1 MKQWSVAKLNKERAG
16 LIADNYDLPPIIAT
30 LLDIRGIVTEEEIN
44 DFLYNESDIDN
55 PFEIKGM
62 KEAVERIRYAAE
74 NGEKICVYGD
84 YDADGVTSTALL
96 FSYLDTIGANVI
108 YYIPSRENEGY
119 GLNFS
124 AIDYLANENVNL
136 IVTVDNGISAIDEI
150 AYANSKGIETVIT
163 DHHMPSS
170 TIPNAVA
177 VVDLHQENCNSKFKM
192 LSGVGVAF
200 KLVMALEGEY
210 CDLDMLLDNYS
221 DLVSIGTIGDIV
233 PLVSENRVFVKRGI
247 SNISNSD
254 RTGISAIIKEA
265 GLEDK
270 EITSGNISFTLVP
283 RINAVGRL
291 GMSQNSVSL
300 LLTEDDEYAF
310 ETASK
315 LGADNLERQ
324 KIEKEILENINS
336 LIARNPS
343 IVQQRIIVVAGEGW
357 HQGVIGIVSSRIKDI
372 YGKPCIVIS
381 NTGGVCRGS
390 GRSVEGF
397 DLWEAVSSC
406 AEHLIQY
413 GGHPMAV
420 GLSLDYDKID
430 DFTYA
435 LNEFAKK
442 SGEMPYQKL
451 NIDCK
456 LNPAYLDVDIAK
468 QIKMLEPFGAGNP
481 TPVFQ
486 LCRLKIT
493 NIIPLSND
501 KHLKLMLSNSNA
513 RISAL
518 RFFSSSAEFQYKVGD
533 IVDIA
538 VTLEVNEYNN
548 QENLSV
554 IIRDIKFADI
564 DNTDYLKSLSLYER
578 FCNGEQLSKQEVLSL
593 IPSREDFA
601 LVYRYLKQNSCI
613 NYRIDVMAY
622 RLNNKLSYGK
632 IKVILEA
639 MNELGLIAIY
649 EDMKKFEIKMCSVT
663 NKVNIE
669 DSLIIKRLK
678 EVYQVE
684 QI

>member
-16 LIADNYDLPPIIAT
+16 FIADNYDLPPIIAT
-30 LLDIRGIVTEEEIN
+30 LLDIRGIVTEKEIY
-44 DFLYNESDIDN
+44 DFLYNESDIDS

-62 KEAVERIRYAAE
+62 AQAVERIRYAAE

-96 FSYLDTIGANVI
+96 FSYLDAIGANVI

-119 GLNFS
+119 GLNIS
-124 AIDYLANENVNL
+124 AIDYLVNEKVNL
-136 IVTVDNGISAIDEI
+136 IVTVDNGISAVEEI
-150 AYANSKGIETVIT
+150 AYAKSKGIETVVT

-170 TIPNAVA
+170 TIPDAVA
-177 VVDLHQENCNSKFKM
+177 VVDLHQQDCQSKFKM

-247 SNISNSD
+247 SNISDSD
-254 RTGISAIIKEA
+254 RVGISAIIKEA
-265 GLEDK
+265 GLENK
-270 EITSGNISFTLVP
+270 EITSGNISFALVP

-300 LLTEDDEYAF
+300 LLTEDDEYAYDM
-310 ETASK
+310 ASK

-324 KIEKEILENINS
+324 KIEREILENINS

-343 IVQQRIIVVAGEGW
+343 IVQKRIIVVAGEGW
-357 HQGVIGIVSSRIKDI
+357 HHGVIGIVSSRIKDI

-390 GRSVEGF
+390 GRSIEGF

-406 AEHLIQY
+406 SDILNQY

-420 GLSLDYDKID
+420 GLSLDYDLID

-435 LNEFAKK
+435 INEFAKNK
-442 SGEMPYQKL
+442 GEMPFQKL

-468 QIKMLEPFGAGNP
+468 ELKLMLPFGAGNP
-481 TPVFQ
+481 TPVFE
-486 LCRLKIT
+486 LCKLKIT
-493 NIIPLSND
+493 NIIPISND
-501 KHLKLMLSNSNA
+501 KHLKILFSNGNA

-518 RFFSSSAEFQYKVGD
+518 KFFCSSADFMYKVGD
-533 IVDIA
+533 VVDIA
-538 VTLEVNEYNN
+538 VNLEVNVYNN
-548 QENLSV
+548 QENLS
-554 IIRDIKFADI
+554 IIIKDIKFADI
-564 DNTDYLKSLSLYER
+564 DNTIYLKSLALYEK
-578 FCNGEQLSKQEVLSL
+578 FCNGEHLDKSEVSTL

-601 LVYRYLKQNSCI
+601 LVYRYLKQCKNTSCS
-613 NYRIDVMAY
+613 IDVMAY
-622 RLNNKLSYGK
+622 RLENKLSYGK
-632 IKVILEA
+632 IRVILEA

-649 EDMKKFEIKMCSVT
+649 EDMRKLDIKMCSV
-663 NKVNIE
+663 NEKVNIE
-669 DSLIIKRLK
+669 NSLLIKKLK
-678 EVYQVE
+678 EVYRVE